1 MGKINVIAPVVS
13 SFLLSNLAMANIEL
27 RNDGPTMDELAEA
40 QLLSSIEYI
49 EEEEVIDLGFDVHQY
64 LPLDFDPYKGMI
76 YDVRDIQYIELD
88 EELEM

>member
-1 MGKINVIAPVVS
+1 MGKINVIAPVVL
-13 SFLLSNLAMANIEL
+13 SFLLSNLAVANIEF
-27 RNDGPTMDELAEA
+27 RNDGPTMDEQAEA
-40 QLLSSIEYI
+40 KLLSSIEYI

-76 YDVRDIQYIELD
+76 YNVEDIQYIELD

>member
-13 SFLLSNLAMANIEL
+13 SFLLSNLAMANIEFK
-27 RNDGPTMDELAEA
+27 NGGPTMDERAEA
-40 QLLSSIEYI
+40 KLLSSIEYI

-76 YDVRDIQYIELD
+76 YDVEDIQYIELD

>member
-1 MGKINVIAPVVS
+1 MGKINVIAPVVL
-13 SFLLSNLAMANIEL
+13 SFLLSNLAVANIEF
-27 RNDGPTMDELAEA
+27 RNDGPTMDEQAEA
-40 QLLSSIEYI
+40 KLLSSIEYI
-49 EEEEVIDLGFDVHQY
+49 EEEVIDLGFDVHQY